1 MSATLAP
8 TAMDRTDVRNILIG
22 GTKIGLV
29 TVVMV
34 VLYLWVSKHVPV
46 GGSLRAGVEALIV
59 LATGIMVTFLPG
71 RWCSA
76 RSVEGIA
83 GAAGMGLWGAL
94 VFTAVDIALL
104 RPLHA
109 YPWTWDAVGGGST
122 WWYFPIW
129 WMFATFLAW
138 MGGTLTAAAPED
150 SSLART
156 AAPAVIGGIVIAL
169 VLKVAGFGASL
180 PVLVGA
186 GFAVV
191 LPVLVLVALARS
203 RA

>member
-22 GTKIGLV
+22 GTKLGLV
-29 TVVMV
+29 TAVVV

-46 GGSLRAGVEALIV
+46 GGSLRGSVQALIV
-59 LATGIMVTFLPG
+59 LATGIVVTFLPG
-71 RWCSA
+71 RWCNA
-76 RSVEGIA
+76 RSVEGVA
-83 GAAGMGLWGAL
+83 GAAGMGLWAAL
-94 VFTAVDIALL
+94 VFTAIDIALL

-129 WMFATFLAW
+129 WMLATFLAW
-138 MGGTLTAAAPED
+138 MGGALTAWAPEGAG
-150 SSLART
+150 LART

-169 VLKVAGFGASL
+169 VLKVAGFSETL
-180 PVLVGA
+180 PVLIGA

-191 LPVLVLVALARS
+191 LPVLVLVALARR

>member
-1 MSATLAP
+1 MSATVAP

-22 GTKIGLV
+22 GTKIGLM
-29 TVVMV
+29 TAVVV
-34 VLYLWVSKHVPV
+34 VLYLWVSKHVPA
-46 GGSLRAGVEALIV
+46 GSVRGGVEALIV
-59 LATGIMVTFLPG
+59 LLFAVGVTFLPG
-71 RWCSA
+71 RWCNA

-83 GAAGMGLWGAL
+83 GGAGMGLWAAL
-94 VFTAVDIALL
+94 VFTAIDIALL

-129 WMFATFLAW
+129 WMLATFLAW

-150 SSLART
+150 SGLLRT
-156 AAPAVIGGIVIAL
+156 AVPAVIGGIVLAL
-169 VLKVAGFGASL
+169 VLKLAGVFVML
-180 PVLVGA
+180 PVLMGA
-186 GFAVV
+186 GFALV
-191 LPVLVLVALARS
+191 LPVLVIVALARS

>member
-29 TVVMV
+29 TVVVV

-46 GGSLRAGVEALIV
+46 GGSLRVGVEALLV
-59 LATGIMVTFLPG
+59 LATGIVVTFLPG
-71 RWCSA
+71 RWCGA

-83 GAAGMGLWGAL
+83 GAAGMGLGGAL
-94 VFTAVDIALL
+94 LFTVVDIALL
-104 RPLHA
+104 RPLQV

-129 WMFATFLAW
+129 WMLATFLAW
-138 MGGTLTAAAPED
+138 MGGVLTAAAPED
-150 SSLART
+150 SGLART
-156 AAPAVIGGIVIAL
+156 AAPALIGGIVLAI
-169 VLKVAGFGASL
+169 VLKFAGFAATL

-186 GFAVV
+186 GFAVA
-191 LPVLVLVALARS
+191 LPVLVIVALARS